1 MATRI
6 YYPETKEIQF
16 EHGYRLGQVDKDNVY
31 INNHLKFILSYHK
44 HTEWV
49 LLCKWVECRIP
60 NNGFPTPLFRDKY
73 RVVGF
78 EVETMSVDLSEIK
91 FEGDT
96 CNFPDAPR
104 PQAVRSIDCVQ
115 VDNMYFYSS
124 DLYSRSMGMQTISF
138 ILLTQSSSS
147 LRRWAGP
154 VAGTLTWGW
163 AMYKFIGLA
172 SLTHW

>member
-1 MATRI
+1 MSNL
-6 YYPETKEIQF
+6 F
-16 EHGYRLGQVDKDNVY
+16 
-31 INNHLKFILSYHK
+31 HLYCYANEMNAEFQIMVFPH
-44 HTEWV
+44 
-49 LLCKWVECRIP
+49 LC
-60 NNGFPTPLFRDKY
+60 FRDKY

-147 LRRWAGP
+147 LRR
-154 VAGTLTWGW
+154 
-163 AMYKFIGLA
+163 
-172 SLTHW
+172 